1 MYFVLFPADSIEANV
16 ENTDTN
22 IQKGMHQLARAAD
35 HQVMWQRYLNIWY
48 DRSGEE
54 QEYEKTDE
62 L

>member
-16 ENTDTN
+16 ESTETN
-22 IQKGMHQLARAAD
+22 IQKGMHQLARASD
-35 HQVMWQRYLNIWY
+35 YQVMWQRYFNIWY